1 MSRFTLAALLAAS
14 VLAVTPAVHAQDAT
28 PADLTAFNTACA
40 GAATFLLGE
49 VPEGTDPATI
59 LTPLCACLDTGF
71 KDQPQKDI
79 DILAAD
85 LRGEG
90 TDELHAAHGGYEA
103 VEEKARDVLNAC
115 YATPEVMALMA
126 PPENPPPADPAAPA
140 APADPTA
147 PADPAPAPAQ

>member
-1 MSRFTLAALLAAS
+1 MSRLAFAALMAAA
-14 VLAVTPAVHAQDAT
+14 VLAVIPAVQAQDT
-28 PADLTAFNTACA
+28 PADMTAFSEACA
-40 GAATFLLGE
+40 GAATFLLGD

-71 KDQPQKDI
+71 KDQPQKDV

-90 TDELHAAHGGYEA
+90 TDELHAAHGSYEA

-115 YATPEVMALMA
+115 YATPEVMSLMA
-126 PPENPPPADPAAPA
+126 PPENPPPADPAAPTDPA
-140 APADPTA
+140 APAA
-147 PADPAPAPAQ
+147 PAR